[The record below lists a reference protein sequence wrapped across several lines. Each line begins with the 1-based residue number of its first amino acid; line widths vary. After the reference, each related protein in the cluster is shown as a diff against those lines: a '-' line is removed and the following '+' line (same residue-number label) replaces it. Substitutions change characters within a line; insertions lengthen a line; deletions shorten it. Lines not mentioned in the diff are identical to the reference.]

1 MKIIKL
7 KLLFFN
13 IFIFLLILSCT
24 SLPEGLAVKSEI
36 YNADDVE
43 FYYDLNY
50 EKDGERYFDRQIWG
64 EAYKILDEAQD
75 FFLMD
80 IFVFNDFL
88 GKGVREKLDPID
100 IATEFSEKIL
110 EKRKKDPH
118 VEIYLI
124 LDESNTFYGAFD
136 NLTHKKLEEA
146 GVKIGYV
153 DLAKLRD
160 PVPIYSKPWRLFI
173 QPFGNPKN
181 VGKRKNPVYEGTDKV
196 TIRSILRAL
205 NAKANHRKLIMN
217 ESTAML
223 TSANPHAEGSKH
235 SNVAFKFSSPIIKE
249 IYDAEKPVAKITKP
263 DGSLKQQLPDKNFR
277 HIPQSSNNNLK
288 LQYFTEGQTAIDIS
302 AELKGAVFGD
312 KVIIAQF
319 FLSDRGIINDIRKAA
334 KRGVEFDIILNNST
348 AGLPNKAA
356 AGELMKYG
364 RKHNYKINVKFYNKG
379 EEMYH
384 VKMLSILKKDYLI
397 TYAGSTNFTRRN
409 MRNYNLE
416 NEIKIISTYDQN
428 ISKNILEYYDRL
440 WNNKDGIFT
449 LPYDEH
455 KNEKLFNNLLFRFIE
470 INGFGIF

>member
-1 MKIIKL
+1 MKYNKL
-7 KLLFFN
+7 IFFLLCM
-13 IFIFLLILSCT
+13 IFLISSCT
-24 SLPEGLAVKSEI
+24 SLPEGLATKTEI
-36 YNADDVE
+36 YNADNVD

-50 EKDGERYFDRQIWG
+50 ESDGERKFDRQIWD
-64 EAYKILDEAQD
+64 EVYKILDEAQD

-88 GKGVREKLDPID
+88 AKGVREKLQPID

-110 EKRKKDPH
+110 EKRKKDPN

-136 NLTHKKLEEA
+136 NPTHKKLEEA

-160 PVPIYSKPWRLFI
+160 PMPLYSKPWRLFI
-173 QPFGNPKN
+173 RPFGNPKN
-181 VGKRKNPVYEGTDKV
+181 IGKRKNPVYEGTDKV

-205 NAKANHRKLIMN
+205 NAKADHRKLIMN

-235 SNVAFKFSSPIIKE
+235 SNVAFKFSS
-249 IYDAEKPVAKITKP
+249 
-263 DGSLKQQLPDKNFR
+263 KNN
-277 HIPQSSNNNLK
+277 SLK
-288 LQYFTEGQTAIDIS
+288 LQYFTEGQTAIDITREMENAS
-302 AELKGAVFGD
+302 SED
-312 KVIIAQF
+312 KIIIAQF
-319 FLSDRGIINDIRKAA
+319 FLADRGIINSIRKAA
-334 KRGVEFDIILNNST
+334 KRGVEFQIILNNSN
-348 AGLPNKAA
+348 AGLPNKAS
-356 AGELMKYG
+356 AGELMKYA

-384 VKMLSILKKDYLI
+384 VKMLSILKKDYMI

-416 NEIKIISTYDQN
+416 NEIKIISTYDQK
-428 ISKNILEYYDRL
+428 ISESLLNYYDTL
-440 WNNKDGIFT
+440 WNNKNGIFT
-449 LPYDEH
+449 LPYDDH
-455 KNEKLFNNLLFRFIE
+455 KNEKILNDLLFRFME
-470 INGFGIF
+470 INGFGVF